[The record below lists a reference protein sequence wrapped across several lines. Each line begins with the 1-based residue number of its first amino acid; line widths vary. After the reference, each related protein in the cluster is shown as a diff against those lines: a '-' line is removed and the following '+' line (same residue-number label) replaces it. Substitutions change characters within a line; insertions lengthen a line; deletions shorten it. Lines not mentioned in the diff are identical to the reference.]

1 MLPAYHHPLLTCLEK
16 LCFKDEIG
24 QKLRQIRRSH
34 DFTAFDR
41 NILMGKLTNWTIE
54 LQILSY
60 DEEVKFMD
68 IWFYPTVEA
77 SERTL
82 QPSNGIAAAA
92 SSSSIL

>member
-1 MLPAYHHPLLTCLEK
+1 MKLVKNFVKLEGHATLQPLTET
-16 LCFKDEIG
+16 FWWE
-24 QKLRQIRRSH
+24 
-34 DFTAFDR
+34 
-41 NILMGKLTNWTIE
+41 NWPIDQIE
-54 LQILSY
+54 LQILRY

-92 SSSSIL
+92 SSSIL

>member
-1 MLPAYHHPLLTCLEK
+1 MKLVKNFVKLEGHTTLPPLTET
-16 LCFKDEIG
+16 FWWE
-24 QKLRQIRRSH
+24 
-34 DFTAFDR
+34 
-41 NILMGKLTNWTIE
+41 NWPIDQIE